1 MDILDGFPIFFIIA
15 HEIHT
20 LCGISLL
27 YTKPFLNNVFQK
39 KAVPALQ
46 LEAEAE
52 LDTAHLRGKLLKS
65 LAEALSPEL
74 CHFHPD
80 L

>member
-1 MDILDGFPIFFIIA
+1 MDIFDGFPIFFIIA

-20 LCGISLL
+20 LCGVLLL
-27 YTKPFLNNVFQK
+27 YTKALLNNVFRK
-39 KAVPALQ
+39 KAVPALEV
-46 LEAEAE
+46 EAEAE

-65 LAEALSPEL
+65 LAEALRPEP